1 MSRSAALQALAVEGT
16 LILAISHLVNKA
28 ATTYASAV
36 EPAPLETIIAT
47 DFAAIARTLGSA
59 PNVDATLG
67 RIVHAAIES
76 IDACEHAG
84 IFLLEGDEIRT
95 VAASDSLV
103 EQIDT
108 LQQETGEGPCLD
120 AVRSGVAYNLADDL
134 LVDAAYPQFGPRAA
148 NLGIRSVV
156 ALRLIT
162 DHRLG
167 SLNLY
172 AELPRA
178 FGIFDRGKAVILAS
192 HASTALDAA
201 ETRAGDSDTR
211 DRDLHDALASRGII
225 GQAQGILMERERITA
240 EQAFT
245 VLRRAS
251 QDLNVKLR
259 DIAQRLVDTGDNPRA
274 HATPRPAAPD
284 ES

>member
-1 MSRSAALQALAVEGT
+1 MVRPELAAYASEVDLGPTAETALAT
-16 LILAISHLVNKA
+16 
-28 ATTYASAV
+28 
-36 EPAPLETIIAT
+36 AT

-59 PNVDATLG
+59 PTVEATLQ
-67 RIVHAAIES
+67 RIVHAATES

-84 IFLLEGDEIRT
+84 IFLLERAAIRT
-95 VAASDSLV
+95 VATSDSLV

-120 AVRSGVAYNLADDL
+120 AVRSGVPYNLSDDL
-134 LVDAAYPQFGPRAA
+134 LVDPAYPQFGPQAA
-148 NLGIRSVV
+148 NLGIRSVL
-156 ALRLIT
+156 ALRLLT

-172 AELPRA
+172 AKLPRA
-178 FGIFDRGKAVILAS
+178 FGILDRAKAVILAS

-201 ETRAGDSDTR
+201 ETRAHDSNTS
-211 DRDLHDALASRGII
+211 DRNLHDALASRGII

-240 EQAFT
+240 ERAFD
-245 VLRRAS
+245 VLRQAS

-259 DIAQRLVDTGDNPRA
+259 DIAQRLVDTGEDPRA
-274 HATPRPAAPD
+274 DATPRPAAPD
-284 ES
+284 ET